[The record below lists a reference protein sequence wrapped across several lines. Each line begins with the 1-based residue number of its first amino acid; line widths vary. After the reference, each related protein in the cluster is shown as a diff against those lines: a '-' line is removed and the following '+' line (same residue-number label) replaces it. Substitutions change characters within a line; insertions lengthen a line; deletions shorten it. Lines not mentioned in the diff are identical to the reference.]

1 MHHDSSHDT
10 PQPITIEQGASTAT
24 VKGATPPPSDMPVMP
39 QDKLREALRRE
50 LKDLDVSQRPEL
62 RPTHRAVALAL
73 RIGGPALAE
82 QLIIGKYGGDL
93 WRTLWGE
100 TLLFGSSTFSVDELT
115 EWAAALHFA
124 GSSAPAS
131 HVVRMIR
138 DAAAVRLLL
147 AQHEAEKLA
156 RHLVQ
161 HKVSP
166 VIC

>member
-10 PQPITIEQGASTAT
+10 PQPITTIEQGTGTAPA
-24 VKGATPPPSDMPVMP
+24 KGATLPPSDMPVMP

-50 LKDLDVSQRPEL
+50 LQDLDVSQRPEI

-73 RIGGPALAE
+73 RIGGPTLAE
-82 QLIIGKYGGDL
+82 KLIVGKYGGDL

-115 EWAAALHFA
+115 EWATALHFV

-147 AQHEAEKLA
+147 SGHEAEKLA
-156 RHLVQ
+156 RHLA

>member
-1 MHHDSSHDT
+1 MHHDSSYDSPT
-10 PQPITIEQGASTAT
+10 PITTVEQGASAATA
-24 VKGATPPPSDMPVMP
+24 KGATTPSDMPVMP
-39 QDKLREALRRE
+39 KDKLREALRGE
-50 LKDLDVSQRPEL
+50 LQDLDVSQRPEI

-100 TLLFGSSTFSVDELT
+100 TLLFGASTFSVDELT
-115 EWAAALHFA
+115 EWATALHFA
-124 GSSAPAS
+124 GSSAPAT

-147 AQHEAEKLA
+147 AQHEAEKFA
-156 RHLVQ
+156 RHLAQ